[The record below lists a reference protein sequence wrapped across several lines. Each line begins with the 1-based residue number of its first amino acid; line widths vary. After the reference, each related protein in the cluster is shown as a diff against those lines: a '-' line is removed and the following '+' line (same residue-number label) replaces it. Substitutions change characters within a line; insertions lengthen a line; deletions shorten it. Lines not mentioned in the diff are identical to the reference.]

1 MQRFAFLVWPI
12 LSGILAAVALLIYLP
27 DTFAPQTNT
36 VQIRQVDTPSTEMRG
51 PFSYADAVEHA
62 ASSVVNIYTRTVV
75 PSSNKQIYSD
85 PSIRKYYDA
94 KTGHKERIQSSLG
107 SGVILSPEGYIA
119 TNNHVIS
126 GADSIVVALKDG
138 REATATVVGNDP
150 DTDLAVLKI
159 NLTNLPSITVSSS
172 ANLRVG
178 DVALAIGN
186 PFGVGQTVTM
196 GIISATGRNQLGL
209 NTYED
214 FIQTDAAINPGN
226 SGGALIN
233 AEGNLIG
240 INTAIFTRSGGSQ
253 GIGFAIPSDQAKQV
267 MQDLIDHG
275 RVIRGWVGVEAQ
287 EITPELA
294 ESFGLKDTKGLI
306 IAGIYRDG
314 PAHKAGL
321 LPGDI
326 LLEIGGKKIVNSFNS
341 MYSVARMPPGTVLP
355 VKIWRNGEA
364 KELEITVTQRPA
376 IANPITEIPAQP
388 STEETNKEK
397 ASQ

>member
-1 MQRFAFLVWPI
+1 LIQRLAFLIWPI
-12 LSGILAAVALLIYLP
+12 LSGIIAAVALLIYLP
-27 DTFAPQTNT
+27 DMFTPQANT
-36 VQIRQVDTPSTEMRG
+36 VQIHEADNLPGKAQG

-75 PSSNKQIYSD
+75 PNNNPPLYNDPNIQKHYNKNSN
-85 PSIRKYYDA
+85 
-94 KTGHKERIQSSLG
+94 KERIQSSLG

-138 REATATVVGNDP
+138 REATAKVVGNDP

-159 NLTNLPSITVSSS
+159 DLPDLPSITISSS

-233 AEGNLIG
+233 AKGNLVG
-240 INTAIFTRSGGSQ
+240 INTAIFSRSGGSQ

-267 MQDLIDHG
+267 MQDLIQHG
-275 RVIRGWVGVEAQ
+275 RVVRGWVGVEAQ
-287 EITPELA
+287 EITLNWLSLSA
-294 ESFGLKDTKGLI
+294 
-306 IAGIYRDG
+306 
-314 PAHKAGL
+314 
-321 LPGDI
+321 
-326 LLEIGGKKIVNSFNS
+326 
-341 MYSVARMPPGTVLP
+341 
-355 VKIWRNGEA
+355 
-364 KELEITVTQRPA
+364 
-376 IANPITEIPAQP
+376 
-388 STEETNKEK
+388 
-397 ASQ
+397 